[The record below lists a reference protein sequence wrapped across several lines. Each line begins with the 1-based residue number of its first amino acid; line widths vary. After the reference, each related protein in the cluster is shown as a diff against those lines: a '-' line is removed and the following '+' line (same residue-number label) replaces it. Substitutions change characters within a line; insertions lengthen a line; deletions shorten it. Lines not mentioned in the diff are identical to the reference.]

1 MKSKFL
7 TCFLTLA
14 VVWVYSCRLSSEH
27 INPPRAV
34 AGVLDLT
41 AWSFE
46 EDGPVN
52 LSGQYEFYWNQLHP
66 PHKFDDE
73 DPRPKPA
80 FIQVPGLWNGLETG
94 GEVIPGT
101 GYATYRLTVLLKGKH
116 RSLALK
122 VLDMSTACS
131 LFVNRK
137 RVYSAGEVGE
147 SPVSSKPQ
155 FNPGVIDFQTDES
168 KLELIIQVSNFHHRK
183 GGAWES
189 IFLGTEKQIR
199 NSRETKVTIEL
210 FLFGSILIM
219 GLYHLGLFILRR
231 KERST
236 LFFGIFCLLIALR
249 ILTTGERYFLKLFPD
264 FSWAI
269 FVKLE
274 YLSYYLAVIAFAHFF
289 YALFFH
295 RFFKTI
301 CLAATIL
308 GSIFSALVI
317 LLPLKYF
324 SQTLTPYHLLTLSL
338 FIYGIYILLIHSW
351 KKEYDAI
358 IFLGGFIVLISTAIN
373 DMLTHENLL
382 QTGNLVPLGLLIFI
396 FSQAFLLSLRFSKA
410 FEMVDIQH
418 RKLRDTNHFIRKQIK
433 QSKQAA
439 KALKASHERFLSVLD
454 SIDADIYVADMSN
467 YEVLFMNQHMKDSFG
482 HDYTGQ
488 TCWQAFRN
496 DSKVCGHCTNHK
508 LLNSDGDPSGVH
520 VWDCKNPITGRWYT
534 NYDRAIP
541 WEDITGNTRFVRL
554 QIATDITEKKQAE
567 TALQNAKD
575 ELEKRVQERT
585 DDILRTNQALRT
597 EIKERIQAQEATVKA
612 KRAEENA
619 NRAKSAFLAN
629 MSHELRTP
637 LNHILGFTELILDKH
652 FGELNEIQT
661 EYLGDVHLSGEHL
674 LSLINDILDISKIES
689 GKQNL
694 QLVDTNI
701 KSLIQNSLIMIKR
714 KAEQKSIELAVEMD
728 GVPHTIRADER
739 SIKQIMYNLLSNAVK
754 FTPDNGQITIR
765 AQVCPFGD
773 KNRPAQESHRVLGL
787 QISVFDSGIGIEPE
801 NLTHIF
807 EPFEQVE
814 NSTSRKYQGTG
825 LGLSLS
831 KNLVGLHGGK
841 MWADSDGEGKGSAFH
856 FVIPI

>member
-1 MKSKFL
+1 MKSKLLF
-7 TCFLTLA
+7 CVLTLA
-14 VVWVYSCRLSSEH
+14 VVWVYSCRLTSEH
-27 INPPRAV
+27 INPPQAV

-41 AWSFE
+41 AWNFE

-52 LSGQYEFYWNQLHP
+52 LSGQYEFYWNELHP
-66 PHKFDDE
+66 PHKFDDGS
-73 DPRPKPA
+73 PRPKQA

-94 GEVIPGT
+94 GEIISGT

-122 VLDMSTACS
+122 VLDMSTTCS
-131 LFVNRK
+131 LFVNRQ
-137 RVYSAGEVGE
+137 RMYSAGEVGQN
-147 SPVSSKPQ
+147 PLSSKPQ
-155 FNPGVIDFQTDES
+155 FNPGVIDFQTDEN

-183 GGAWES
+183 GGIWEP

-210 FLFGSILIM
+210 FLFGSIFIM
-219 GLYHLGLFILRR
+219 GLYHFGLFILRR

-264 FSWAI
+264 FSWEI

-274 YLSYYLAVIAFAHFF
+274 YLSYYLAVIAFVHFF

-308 GSIFSALVI
+308 SSVFSALVI
-317 LLPLKYF
+317 VLPLKYF
-324 SQTLTPYHLLTLSL
+324 SQTLTPYHLFTLSL
-338 FIYGIYILLIHSW
+338 FIYGIYILLIYSW

-358 IFLGGFIVLISTAIN
+358 IFLSGFLVLLLTATN
-373 DMLTHENLL
+373 DMMRHENLL

-410 FEMVDIQH
+410 FETVDIQR
-418 RKLRDTNHFIRKQIK
+418 RKLSDTNHFIRKQIK

-439 KALKASHERFLSVLD
+439 KALKASHERFLTVLD

-467 YEVLFMNQHMKDSFG
+467 YEILFMNQHIKDSFG
-482 HDYTGQ
+482 HDFTGQ
-488 TCWQAFRN
+488 TCWQVFRN
-496 DSKVCGHCTNHK
+496 DSKACGHCTNDK

-520 VWDCKNPITGRWYT
+520 VWECGNPITGRWYT

-541 WEDITGNTRFVRL
+541 WDDVTGNTRFVRL

-585 DDILRTNQALRT
+585 DDILRANQALRT
-597 EIKERIQAQEATVKA
+597 EIKERIQAQEAMTKA
-612 KRAEENA
+612 KRAEETA

-637 LNHILGFTELILDKH
+637 LNHIIGFTELILDKH
-652 FGELNEIQT
+652 FGDLNEIQA
-661 EYLGDVHLSGEHL
+661 EYLGDVHQSSEHL

-689 GKQNL
+689 GKQKL
-694 QLVDTNI
+694 QLVDTEI
-701 KSLIQNSLIMIKR
+701 KALIQNSLIMIKK
-714 KAEQKSIELAVEMD
+714 KAEQKSIKLAVEMD
-728 GVPHTIRADER
+728 GVPHIIRADER
-739 SIKQIMYNLLSNAVK
+739 GIKQIMYNLLSNAVK
-754 FTPDNGQITIR
+754 FTPDNGQITIK
-765 AQVCPFGD
+765 AQICPFGD
-773 KNRPAQESHRVLGL
+773 KNRPAQESPRILGL

-801 NLTHIF
+801 NLALIF
-807 EPFEQVE
+807 KPFEQVE
-814 NSTSRKYQGTG
+814 NSASRKYQGTG

-831 KNLVGLHGGK
+831 KNLVELHGGK
-841 MWADSDGEGKGSAFH
+841 MWTDSDGEGKGSAFH